1 MLFKKKNQ
9 TQVKDER
16 IEKETN
22 KLMTPMFYLFSAGL
36 LACLVVKLVLRE
48 PWYNFILEILCLVPA
63 WGYAL
68 IKRAQSGILV
78 MKEKDDAL
86 LSIRDAI
93 HSKAFMI
100 SFWVIII
107 GEVFYMFMMTD
118 YFSRYGIIQPDE
130 VSWPR
135 EMTWLV
141 VYLAI
146 WLVPA
151 IIVTVNTLKKGWMVW
166 GSRKREVTGKKA
178 FGKRVVVGSLFFG
191 LIMGLPELIVCR
203 DIQKVD
209 EWIKGIAKPP
219 KINNTTQAELI
230 QEIKHFRLTVNGRDM
245 VRSPFYYMSD
255 EPWFVDCIH
264 HKTVWWN
271 TCADGTLTPA
281 RETNQR
287 LYYRE
292 EQGRLIGISCEQGVI
307 FDSMGV
313 MARDFTNTDCF
324 FVLDHGRTLIPQE
337 GRMDHLLTCFD
348 MEGNRLWTHYRDA
361 EYLGC
366 GGEKILL
373 RIDAERE
380 GSPASIVKSVDAGTG
395 KTLGRKVL
403 DTHMVYFH
411 GYQDGAW
418 WVSYFEDREDD
429 SRSWLVKLDQD
440 AQILGKMPIESTFLQ
455 DIAFSTDGSL
465 AYLYFY
471 QKKVQVIRTDTLTE
485 AGEIK
490 DRSLRIH
497 CGTDRQG
504 WAWMRCAA
512 STMEAWD
519 RELKTPL
526 ARHKLKGVVEGV
538 HFDEAGNLCAAAWDK
553 KKAILRIYKMIEK

>member
-1 MLFKKKNQ
+1 MGTTLESIHIPNGDAELVRRILPE
-9 TQVKDER
+9 TVVGMWSER
-16 IEKETN
+16 FVSAFPINHEKIGG
-22 KLMTPMFYLFSAGL
+22 A
-36 LACLVVKLVLRE
+36 LARRISKYVEAAVLDATIYDSDVVE
-48 PWYNFILEILCLVPA
+48 F
-63 WGYAL
+63 
-68 IKRAQSGILV
+68 
-78 MKEKDDAL
+78 
-86 LSIRDAI
+86 AI
-93 HSKAFMI
+93 
-100 SFWVIII
+100 
-107 GEVFYMFMMTD
+107 YQ
-118 YFSRYGIIQPDE
+118 R
-130 VSWPR
+130 
-135 EMTWLV
+135 
-141 VYLAI
+141 
-146 WLVPA
+146 
-151 IIVTVNTLKKGWMVW
+151 
-166 GSRKREVTGKKA
+166 
-178 FGKRVVVGSLFFG
+178 GKRVFRHMPAPDGGKSRPDVRKFCALLG
-191 LIMGLPELIVCR
+191 LEPEDADRLRKIWNTADAEEQLELTATVLGAPLEYGPDELPEQTVCR

-219 KINNTTQAELI
+219 KINNTTQAGLI

-255 EPWFVDCIH
+255 EPWFADCIH
-264 HKTVWWN
+264 HKTVWWK

-281 RETNQR
+281 GETNQSMH
-287 LYYRE
+287 YRE
-292 EQGRLIGISCEQGVI
+292 EQGRLIGISYKDEVL
-307 FDSMGV
+307 FDSMGTLPQ
-313 MARDFTNTDCF
+313 DFSNISWF
-324 FVLDHGRTLIPQE
+324 YILDQGRTLVPQE
-337 GRMDHLLTCFD
+337 GRADHLLTCCD
-348 MEGNRLWTHYRDA
+348 AEGNRLWTHYRDA

-380 GSPASIVKSVDAGTG
+380 GSSASIVKSVDARTG
-395 KTLGRKVL
+395 KTLGWTVL
-403 DTHMVYFH
+403 DTHMVHFH

-429 SRSWLVKLDQD
+429 PRSWLVKLDQD
-440 AQILGKMPIESTFLQ
+440 AQILGKTPIESTFLQ
-455 DIAFSTDGSL
+455 DMAFSPDGSL

-485 AGEIK
+485 VGEIK

-504 WAWMRCAA
+504 RAWMRCAG